1 MPTNRK
7 KGLVMLPGLMDF
19 VEKDENEWFWEGE
32 KKEHYFDA
40 SDLPDSPSRQMT
52 AEGSQTYVMY
62 VIFPTQEELT
72 RAITAFTKGKRKSL
86 APGSKTA
93 SLNGVHRLEN
103 EQTMLEMWEDAL
115 AGHKLKKKKVVNVDE
130 AQAPI

>member
-1 MPTNRK
+1 MSNRN
-7 KGLVMLPGLMDF
+7 KGSVVLPGLSEYIKKTD
-19 VEKDENEWFWEGE
+19 DEWFWEDE
-32 KKEHYFDA
+32 KKVNYFDA
-40 SDLPDSPSRQMT
+40 TELPDSPNRQMT

-62 VIFPTQEELT
+62 VIFPTLEELT

-93 SLNGVHRLEN
+93 SLNGIHRLEN
-103 EQTMLEMWEDAL
+103 DQTLLEMWEEAL

-130 AQAPI
+130 AQAPIE